1 MMRKAALLIGA
12 FVLSVAPSLAEA
24 LTIGGISFSEN
35 AFADVVI
42 STNASSSHFVT
53 GDPQVVVTAEE
64 AITGSDQD
72 SYFDPSGGEYVEIGF
87 TNNVLINREGD
98 DFVVFELGTAE
109 MAAIRLTVGGTQRNV
124 LSTYTGFNNSYGSAI
139 NVAFFDLDD
148 FGIAPNATINS
159 LVIATVGAPE
169 FSAVAA
175 IPEPSTALLL
185 GLGFAGMA
193 AGRRRIR

>member
-1 MMRKAALLIGA
+1 MRKSALWIGL
-12 FVLSVAPSLAEA
+12 FVFLVAPSLAKA
-24 LTIGGISFSEN
+24 LTIGGIAFSEN
-35 AFADVVI
+35 AFADVVV

-53 GDPQVVVTAEE
+53 GDPQVVVTAEI
-64 AITGSDQD
+64 AITGSNQD

-87 TNNVLINREGD
+87 TDNVLRNREGD

-109 MAAIRLTVGGTQRNV
+109 TAAVRLTVGGSQRNV
-124 LSTYTGFNNSYGSAI
+124 QSTYTGFDNSYGSAI
-139 NVAFFDLDD
+139 NVAFFDLED
-148 FGIAPNATINS
+148 FGIAPNATIDS

-185 GLGFAGMA
+185 GIGLAGIAMRK
-193 AGRRRIR
+193 RR